1 MPLDPIAKGIID
13 QMSAMNAIPLSQI
26 SAAAYRTMNAAVPR
40 PPSMISLAEI
50 TDLTIPGPDGAL
62 PVRIYKSSLD
72 ANQPGVVFFHGG
84 GFVICGL
91 DSHDGLCRALSKAVG
106 CTVVSVDYRLAPE
119 AKFPA
124 AVEDSYAATVW
135 VAKNAASLGID
146 PNRIAVAGDSAGANL
161 ATVAALLSRERGG
174 PKLMHQLLIYPVTDL
189 TCTTESYNLFARDYF
204 LTKEMMVWFRD
215 HYLPDGHDP
224 ADPLASPLHTADV
237 AGLPPA
243 TVITA
248 EYDPLRDEGE
258 AYAQRLKKA
267 GVAVDMKRYDG
278 VFHGFFSMSGV
289 LPQADQAL
297 AFATERLRQA
307 FKI

>member
-1 MPLDPIAKGIID
+1 MPLDPIAKAIID
-13 QMSAMNAIPLSQI
+13 QMSAMNAIPLSQM
-26 SAAAYRTMNAAVPR
+26 SAAAYRAMNNAVPR

-50 TDLTIPGPDGAL
+50 TDSTIPGPGGDL
-62 PVRIYKSSLD
+62 PVRIYKSSLA

-135 VAKNAASLGID
+135 VAKNAAALGID
-146 PNRIAVAGDSAGANL
+146 ANRIAVAGDSAGANL
-161 ATVAALLSRERGG
+161 ATVAAALVRERGG
-174 PKLMHQLLIYPVTDL
+174 PKLVHQLLVYPVADL
-189 TCTTESYNLFARDYF
+189 TCATESYNLFSKDYF

-215 HYLPDGHDP
+215 HYLPHGHDP
-224 ADPLASPLHTADV
+224 ADPLASPLHMKNVAD
-237 AGLPPA
+237 LPPA

-258 AYAQRLKKA
+258 AYANRLKKA
-267 GVAVDMKRYDG
+267 GVAVDVKRYDG
-278 VFHGFFSMSGV
+278 VFHGFFSMGGV
-289 LPQADQAL
+289 LPQADKAL
-297 AFATERLRQA
+297 AFATEQLRQA